1 MKTFLRF
8 SHRGARRCSSFYENK
23 RSHFGCWLAM
33 KQNKSDLFLLLNPL
47 NVFPDEAAALS
58 PESWRLN
65 ETERLMG
72 KRISFIP

>member
-1 MKTFLRF
+1 
-8 SHRGARRCSSFYENK
+8 
-23 RSHFGCWLAM
+23 M

-58 PESWRLN
+58 PKSRRLN